1 MDEMQSCLD
10 VLRRNDVDVDTAVD
24 RLMGN
29 DNMYL
34 EFIKRLP
41 EELNLA
47 AIREALAQED
57 ASAFHFYLHGL
68 KGFASNLGITEI
80 ADTAQAGLIEFRAS
94 QFRNITKLEG
104 LLEEIEASGEKFA
117 SALGEIKEIE
127 ELFNSMGY
135 QLKMGILNASDY
147 GVPQNRRRAVI
158 IGKQGGA
165 APGLPKPRNIT
176 VTIWDAISDLAYLSS
191 GEGEEE
197 QEYRGKPRS
206 EYQKKLRGGSGTLR
220 NHVATRHSRL
230 ALERLAMIP
239 PNAGKEVLPEEHL
252 TRSIY
257 SGTWT
262 RMRKDE
268 ISVTITTRFDTP
280 SSGKFT
286 HPFLDRAI
294 TVREAARIQ
303 SFPDSFR
310 FVGSKGS
317 QMKQVGNA
325 VPPLLARLPRWL

>member
-57 ASAFHFYLHGL
+57 ARAFQVYRHGL
-68 KGFASNLGITEI
+68 NGFASHLGIPEI

-127 ELFNSMGY
+127 D
-135 QLKMGILNASDY
+135 ASD
-147 GVPQNRRRAVI
+147 
-158 IGKQGGA
+158 
-165 APGLPKPRNIT
+165 
-176 VTIWDAISDLAYLSS
+176 
-191 GEGEEE
+191 
-197 QEYRGKPRS
+197 
-206 EYQKKLRGGSGTLR
+206 GT
-220 NHVATRHSRL
+220 
-230 ALERLAMIP
+230 E
-239 PNAGKEVLPEEHL
+239 
-252 TRSIY
+252 
-257 SGTWT
+257 
-262 RMRKDE
+262 
-268 ISVTITTRFDTP
+268 
-280 SSGKFT
+280 
-286 HPFLDRAI
+286 
-294 TVREAARIQ
+294 
-303 SFPDSFR
+303 
-310 FVGSKGS
+310 
-317 QMKQVGNA
+317 
-325 VPPLLARLPRWL
+325 